1 MFGKNHIKWWSVAL
15 MLIAMA
21 LPFAIRG
28 SASKKEGIT
37 QANRVKATYVLMEAQ
52 RQHFLEHDDAFYHL
66 IAYAYSL
73 DSTNTSIAFY
83 MGVAKFERTS
93 FEHTDEL
100 TAALAQMRKH
110 VEAHPED
117 KYEARLYAH
126 AAFLVNQYQEG
137 LRVLNIQ
144 HQLHPQ
150 DDNLL
155 STMADA
161 YEKTSDY
168 QKALAIYDTL
178 QQWRGQSVELSSAKL
193 KAYQAL
199 NDTTGAIHEMRA
211 LLASAPTNADY
222 NLAMG
227 KMLFMFGYRDSA
239 MVYYDK
245 AQQYEPDNGLTYLT
259 KAEYYLAL
267 GDTLN
272 YDRQTY
278 QALVSTDLDVES
290 KLQILVNYTKTLLS
304 AKDTTHRTDHLF
316 DVLIE
321 QHPLEP
327 QIRVLYSEYL
337 MVIDNNEG
345 AAEQIDY
352 ALNLDPTNKELWT
365 RLMAYYLYAG
375 NYEKAIEVGDK
386 AIRLN
391 PDNVEL
397 YSYLGSSCYSVKQYD
412 KAIEVYDKALAIL
425 DSTQVDDRS
434 NLLSGKADV
443 KFAMG
448 DTIAAFALY
457 DQSLDLN
464 PDNPGTLNNYAYFL
478 ALSNRDLDKAERMSA
493 KTIVEDAANP
503 TYLDTYAWVFYMR
516 KEYTMA
522 QLYIEMA
529 INNEE
534 QPTSELFEH
543 YGYILLANGDKQKA
557 LEQWRKAIELK
568 PDNEQLVKQIEK
580 ISNENGNENGNENEN

>member
-161 YEKTSDY
+161 YEKMSDY
-168 QKALAIYDTL
+168 KKALAIYDTL
-178 QQWRGQSVELSSAKL
+178 QQWQGQSVELSSAKL

-568 PDNEQLVKQIEK
+568 PDNEQLVKQIEE
-580 ISNENGNENGNENEN
+580 ISNENENGNEN

>member
-1 MFGKNHIKWWSVAL
+1 

-337 MVIDNNEG
+337 MFIDNNEG

-352 ALNLDPTNKELWT
+352 ALNLDPTNEELWT

-457 DQSLDLN
+457 DQSLDIN

-580 ISNENGNENGNENEN
+580 ISNENGNENEN

>member
-126 AAFLVNQYQEG
+126 AAFLMNQYQEG

-144 HQLHPQ
+144 HQLYPQ

-161 YEKTSDY
+161 HEKTGDY
-168 QKALAIYDTL
+168 KKALAIYDTL

-493 KTIVEDAANP
+493 KTIVEDATNP

-568 PDNEQLVKQIEK
+568 PDNEQLVKQIEE
-580 ISNENGNENGNENEN
+580 ISNENENGNEN

>member
-457 DQSLDLN
+457 DQSLDIN

-580 ISNENGNENGNENEN
+580 ISNENGNEN

>member
-117 KYEARLYAH
+117 KYEASLYAH

-168 QKALAIYDTL
+168 KKALAIYDTL
-178 QQWRGQSVELSSAKL
+178 QQWQGQSVELSSAKL

-337 MVIDNNEG
+337 MFIDNNEG

-457 DQSLDLN
+457 DQSLDIN

-493 KTIVEDAANP
+493 KTIVADAANP

-580 ISNENGNENGNENEN
+580 ISNENENGNEN

>member
-1 MFGKNHIKWWSVAL
+1 

-168 QKALAIYDTL
+168 KKALAIYDTL
-178 QQWRGQSVELSSAKL
+178 QQWQGQSVELSSAKL

-352 ALNLDPTNKELWT
+352 ALNLDPTNEELWT

-580 ISNENGNENGNENEN
+580 ISNENGNENEN

>member
-178 QQWRGQSVELSSAKL
+178 QQWQGQSVELSSAKL

-337 MVIDNNEG
+337 MFIDNNEG

-580 ISNENGNENGNENEN
+580 ISNENGNENEN

>member
-93 FEHTDEL
+93 FEHPDEL
-100 TAALAQMRKH
+100 TSALAQMRKH

-168 QKALAIYDTL
+168 KKALAIYDTL

-337 MVIDNNEG
+337 MFIDNNEG

-352 ALNLDPTNKELWT
+352 ALNLDPTNEELWT

-412 KAIEVYDKALAIL
+412 KAIEVYDKALAML

-580 ISNENGNENGNENEN
+580 ISNENGNENEN

>member
-144 HQLHPQ
+144 HQLYPQ

-168 QKALAIYDTL
+168 KKALAIYDTL
-178 QQWRGQSVELSSAKL
+178 QQWQGQSVELSSAKL

-337 MVIDNNEG
+337 MFIDNNEG

-365 RLMAYYLYAG
+365 RLMAYHLYAG
-375 NYEKAIEVGDK
+375 NYKKAIEVGDK

-534 QPTSELFEH
+534 KPTSELFEH

-557 LEQWRKAIELK
+557 LEQWRKAIEMK

-580 ISNENGNENGNENEN
+580 ISNENGNENEN

>member
-337 MVIDNNEG
+337 MFIDNNEG

-352 ALNLDPTNKELWT
+352 ALNLDPTNEELWT
-365 RLMAYYLYAG
+365 RLMAYHLYAG

-580 ISNENGNENGNENEN
+580 ISNENGNEN

>member
-15 MLIAMA
+15 MLIAIA

-168 QKALAIYDTL
+168 KKALAIYDTL

-352 ALNLDPTNKELWT
+352 ALNLDPTNEELWT

-580 ISNENGNENGNENEN
+580 ISNENEN

>member
-144 HQLHPQ
+144 HQLYPQ

-168 QKALAIYDTL
+168 KKALAIYDTL

-337 MVIDNNEG
+337 MFIDNNEG

-568 PDNEQLVKQIEK
+568 PDNEQLVKQIEE
-580 ISNENGNENGNENEN
+580 ISNENGNENEK

>member
-168 QKALAIYDTL
+168 KKALAIYDTL

-580 ISNENGNENGNENEN
+580 ISNENENEN

>member
-168 QKALAIYDTL
+168 KKALAIYDTL
-178 QQWRGQSVELSSAKL
+178 QQWQGQSVELSSAKL

-580 ISNENGNENGNENEN
+580 ISNENENGNEN

>member
-28 SASKKEGIT
+28 AASKKEGIT

-144 HQLHPQ
+144 HQLYPQ

-168 QKALAIYDTL
+168 KKALAIYDTL

-375 NYEKAIEVGDK
+375 NYKKAIEVGDK

-580 ISNENGNENGNENEN
+580 ISNENENGNEN

>member
-28 SASKKEGIT
+28 AASKKEGIT

-168 QKALAIYDTL
+168 KKALAIYDTL

-580 ISNENGNENGNENEN
+580 ISNENGNENEN

>member
-1 MFGKNHIKWWSVAL
+1 

-144 HQLHPQ
+144 HQLYPQ

-168 QKALAIYDTL
+168 KKALAIYDTL
-178 QQWRGQSVELSSAKL
+178 QQWQGQSVELSSAKL

-457 DQSLDLN
+457 DQSLDIN

-580 ISNENGNENGNENEN
+580 ISNENGNENEN

>member
-1 MFGKNHIKWWSVAL
+1 

-161 YEKTSDY
+161 YEKTNDY

-337 MVIDNNEG
+337 MFIDNNEG

-352 ALNLDPTNKELWT
+352 ALNLDPTNEELWT

-580 ISNENGNENGNENEN
+580 ISNENGNEN

>member
-1 MFGKNHIKWWSVAL
+1 

-168 QKALAIYDTL
+168 KKALAIYDTL

-580 ISNENGNENGNENEN
+580 ISNENGNEN

>member
-144 HQLHPQ
+144 HQLYPQ

-168 QKALAIYDTL
+168 KKALAIYDTL
-178 QQWRGQSVELSSAKL
+178 QQWQGQSVELSSAKL

-337 MVIDNNEG
+337 MFIDNNEG

-580 ISNENGNENGNENEN
+580 ISNENGNENEN

>member
-178 QQWRGQSVELSSAKL
+178 QQWQGQSVELSSAKL

-457 DQSLDLN
+457 DQSLDIN

-580 ISNENGNENGNENEN
+580 ISNENGNEN

>member
-161 YEKTSDY
+161 YEKTNDY
-168 QKALAIYDTL
+168 KKALAIYDTL
-178 QQWRGQSVELSSAKL
+178 QQWQGQSVELSSAKL

-365 RLMAYYLYAG
+365 RLMAYHLYAG

-493 KTIVEDAANP
+493 NTIVEDAANP

-580 ISNENGNENGNENEN
+580 ISNENGNENEN

>member
-1 MFGKNHIKWWSVAL
+1 

-83 MGVAKFERTS
+83 MGLAKFERTS

-272 YDRQTY
+272 YDRQSY

-337 MVIDNNEG
+337 MFIDNNEG

-580 ISNENGNENGNENEN
+580 ISNENGNENEN

>member
-144 HQLHPQ
+144 HQLYPQ

-168 QKALAIYDTL
+168 KKALAIYDTL
-178 QQWRGQSVELSSAKL
+178 QQWQGQSVELSSAKL

-337 MVIDNNEG
+337 MFIDNNEG

-352 ALNLDPTNKELWT
+352 ALNLDPTNEELWT
-365 RLMAYYLYAG
+365 RLMAYHLYAG

-580 ISNENGNENGNENEN
+580 ISNENGNENEN

>member
-100 TAALAQMRKH
+100 TVALAQMRKH

-168 QKALAIYDTL
+168 KKALAIYDTL
-178 QQWRGQSVELSSAKL
+178 QQWQGQSVELSSAKL

-580 ISNENGNENGNENEN
+580 ISNENENGNEN

>member
-1 MFGKNHIKWWSVAL
+1 

-144 HQLHPQ
+144 HQLYPQ

-337 MVIDNNEG
+337 MFIDNNEG

-352 ALNLDPTNKELWT
+352 ALNLDPTNEELWT

-580 ISNENGNENGNENEN
+580 ISNENENGNENEN

>member
-161 YEKTSDY
+161 YEKTNDY
-168 QKALAIYDTL
+168 KKALAIYDTL

-337 MVIDNNEG
+337 MFIDNNEG

-457 DQSLDLN
+457 DQSLDIN

-568 PDNEQLVKQIEK
+568 PDNEQLVKQIEE
-580 ISNENGNENGNENEN
+580 ISNENENENEN

>member
-1 MFGKNHIKWWSVAL
+1 

-168 QKALAIYDTL
+168 KKALAIYDTL

-337 MVIDNNEG
+337 MFIDNNEG

-580 ISNENGNENGNENEN
+580 ISNENENGNENEN

>member
-161 YEKTSDY
+161 YEKTNDY
-168 QKALAIYDTL
+168 KKALAIYDTL

-580 ISNENGNENGNENEN
+580 ISNENGNENEN

>member
-144 HQLHPQ
+144 HQLYPQ

-568 PDNEQLVKQIEK
+568 PDNEQLVKQIEE
-580 ISNENGNENGNENEN
+580 ISNENENEN

>member
-1 MFGKNHIKWWSVAL
+1 MFGKNYIKWWSVAL

-168 QKALAIYDTL
+168 KKALAIYDTL
-178 QQWRGQSVELSSAKL
+178 QQWQGQSVELSSAKL

-337 MVIDNNEG
+337 MFIDNNEG

-365 RLMAYYLYAG
+365 RLMAYHLYAG

-580 ISNENGNENGNENEN
+580 ISNENGNEN

>member
-1 MFGKNHIKWWSVAL
+1 

-168 QKALAIYDTL
+168 KKALAIYDTL
-178 QQWRGQSVELSSAKL
+178 QQWQGQSVELSSAKL

-580 ISNENGNENGNENEN
+580 ISNENGNEN

>member
-15 MLIAMA
+15 MLITMA

-144 HQLHPQ
+144 HQLYPQ

-193 KAYQAL
+193 KAYQ
-199 NDTTGAIHEMRA
+199 
-211 LLASAPTNADY
+211 
-222 NLAMG
+222 
-227 KMLFMFGYRDSA
+227 GYP
-239 MVYYDK
+239 
-245 AQQYEPDNGLTYLT
+245 AQG
-259 KAEYYLAL
+259 
-267 GDTLN
+267 
-272 YDRQTY
+272 
-278 QALVSTDLDVES
+278 
-290 KLQILVNYTKTLLS
+290 
-304 AKDTTHRTDHLF
+304 
-316 DVLIE
+316 
-321 QHPLEP
+321 
-327 QIRVLYSEYL
+327 
-337 MVIDNNEG
+337 
-345 AAEQIDY
+345 
-352 ALNLDPTNKELWT
+352 
-365 RLMAYYLYAG
+365 
-375 NYEKAIEVGDK
+375 
-386 AIRLN
+386 
-391 PDNVEL
+391 
-397 YSYLGSSCYSVKQYD
+397 
-412 KAIEVYDKALAIL
+412 
-425 DSTQVDDRS
+425 
-434 NLLSGKADV
+434 
-443 KFAMG
+443 
-448 DTIAAFALY
+448 
-457 DQSLDLN
+457 
-464 PDNPGTLNNYAYFL
+464 
-478 ALSNRDLDKAERMSA
+478 
-493 KTIVEDAANP
+493 
-503 TYLDTYAWVFYMR
+503 
-516 KEYTMA
+516 
-522 QLYIEMA
+522 
-529 INNEE
+529 
-534 QPTSELFEH
+534 
-543 YGYILLANGDKQKA
+543 
-557 LEQWRKAIELK
+557 
-568 PDNEQLVKQIEK
+568 
-580 ISNENGNENGNENEN
+580 

>member
-168 QKALAIYDTL
+168 KKALAIYDTL
-178 QQWRGQSVELSSAKL
+178 QQWQGQSVELSSAKL

-352 ALNLDPTNKELWT
+352 ALNLDPTNEELWT

-412 KAIEVYDKALAIL
+412 KAIEVYDKALAML

-580 ISNENGNENGNENEN
+580 ISNENGNENEN

>member
-144 HQLHPQ
+144 HQLYPQ

-168 QKALAIYDTL
+168 KKALAIYDTL

-337 MVIDNNEG
+337 MFIDNNEG

-568 PDNEQLVKQIEK
+568 PDNEQLVKQIEE
-580 ISNENGNENGNENEN
+580 ISNENENEN

>member
-144 HQLHPQ
+144 HQLYPQ

-168 QKALAIYDTL
+168 KKALAIYDTL
-178 QQWRGQSVELSSAKL
+178 QQWQGQSVELSSAKL

-337 MVIDNNEG
+337 MFIDNNEG

-493 KTIVEDAANP
+493 KTIVADAANP

-568 PDNEQLVKQIEK
+568 PDNEQLVKQIEE
-580 ISNENGNENGNENEN
+580 ISNENENENEN

>member
-352 ALNLDPTNKELWT
+352 ALNLDPTNEELWT

>member
-28 SASKKEGIT
+28 AASKKEGIT

-161 YEKTSDY
+161 YEKTNDY
-168 QKALAIYDTL
+168 KKALAIYDTL

-412 KAIEVYDKALAIL
+412 KAIEVYDKALAML

-457 DQSLDLN
+457 DQSLDIN

-580 ISNENGNENGNENEN
+580 ISNENENGNGNEK

>member
-168 QKALAIYDTL
+168 KKALAIYDTL
-178 QQWRGQSVELSSAKL
+178 QQWQGQSVELSSAKL

-352 ALNLDPTNKELWT
+352 ALNLDPTNEELWT

-580 ISNENGNENGNENEN
+580 ISNENGNENEN

>member
-168 QKALAIYDTL
+168 KKALAIYDTL

-337 MVIDNNEG
+337 MFIDNNEG

-352 ALNLDPTNKELWT
+352 ALNLDPTNEELWT
-365 RLMAYYLYAG
+365 RLMAYHLYAG

-457 DQSLDLN
+457 DQSLDIN

-580 ISNENGNENGNENEN
+580 ISNENGNENEK